1 MSYTIPQA
9 LVFQEFEAAPEAI
22 SAAQRACIIG
32 PRRALIRYSEATEKQ
47 QGLLGAYNSLLD
59 TAYAWPNRAAGDV
72 VIPESVRLF
81 IDSAL
86 LQYFVNPAVGAD
98 DIRATANSTALQSEI
113 LGDATGANVIRA
125 ASLVWAGASRSANI
139 PCDVQVGDGVRVA
152 ASVDGE
158 VVELVTQIAG
168 FLSEKVDASVG
179 AASEDSRNLSA
190 RAEGSLEYPHSE
202 GESAQFGPLLSGAT
216 VTPVGA
222 AADRELAVTVEG
234 GEHVYTTGVGADTY
248 QLLCLEGGTYN
259 TAVFALI
266 SASGTDS
273 RSSFSL
279 EGNPG
284 DEETLGIKEALK
296 ATFGAGSSSSGDL
309 FFETGMSWTID
320 VVFPVAD
327 ADVTSGGA
335 YRGTADTTYIVRVT
349 RGGYFAST
357 NLPQVTVSTTTGHD
371 YSGPHEVVAGTPLA
385 IGTKGVRLTF
395 SGTEGL
401 ALGDQFY
408 VAVTAEAAGPA
419 QTLVLNDTL
428 PADLVDLDPDTGAP
442 RPLSVTLY
450 VRKDIEVSK
459 NRLGYAPLTNF
470 DLEDTQIVVNSGIIG
485 YDARVVADSQLVPL
499 PVKGGT
505 MYVEYAA
512 TVASGVGIVGSVTD
526 VGALSTL
533 APVSAAL
540 GTVDP
545 ANPIAYGVYKA
556 LSNVSGGSVMY
567 VQTAGD
573 TLEDYLD
580 ALAVLSQ
587 RDDVYI
593 LAPMTFDREV
603 QDAVAAHVAN
613 MSGPEVGRWR
623 ICFLCRPAVSE
634 AAVVGADVVA
644 LATIGDDPAATGT
657 QYTRVVITSGNVHL
671 IDSGVR
677 ALDVLRAQYTSDGF
691 GNVAYS
697 EYVVDAVISP
707 TELRIVGGPA
717 AAITVP
723 SKIEIWRP
731 YTRSELAAATA
742 ADATSFSSRRVYAVW
757 PDYPEV
763 AGVQVPGYF
772 LAAALAGLK
781 SSVLPQQGLTR
792 VEVAG
797 FDGMS
802 RTTRLFDAAQLNTMA
817 EAGMMIV
824 TQSPTGQIYVRHS
837 LSTDNSDI
845 NTSELMRTTN
855 LDSISY
861 VLLARV
867 ANFQGKYNI
876 TDRFLEL
883 VRLTVLEAVAGLRM
897 ATGSEMLGPQILG
910 ILGDVL
916 CVKHPIYRDRIL
928 LTVRPDLPYPNNNTE
943 LHIVV

>member
-59 TAYAWPNRAAGDV
+59 TAYVWPNRAAGDV

-168 FLSEKVDASVG
+168 FLSEKVAAAVG

-190 RAEGSLEYPHSE
+190 RSEGSS
-202 GESAQFGPLLSGAT
+202 SATPGAT

-296 ATFGAGSSSSGDL
+296 ATFGAGSSSPGDL
-309 FFETGMSWTID
+309 FFETGMTWTID
-320 VVFPVAD
+320 VTFPVAD
-327 ADVTSGGA
+327 ADVVSGGA
-335 YRGTADTTYIVRVT
+335 YRGLVDTTYIVRVT
-349 RGGYFAST
+349 RGGHFSST

-385 IGTKGVRLTF
+385 IGTHGVRVTF

-408 VAVTAEAAGPA
+408 VAVTAEAAGAA

-428 PADLVDLDPDTGAP
+428 PAALVDVDPDTGSP

-450 VRKDIEVSK
+450 IRKDIEVSK

-512 TVASGVGIVGSVTD
+512 TVAAGVGVVGSVTD
-526 VGALSTL
+526 VGALSTI

-593 LAPMTFDREV
+593 LAPMTFDRNV
-603 QDAVAAHVAN
+603 QDAVAAHVTN

-644 LATIGDDPAATGT
+644 LATISDDPAASGT
-657 QYTRVVITSGNVHL
+657 QYTRVAFTSGNVHL

-677 ALDVLRAQYTSDGF
+677 ALDVVRTQYTSDGF
-691 GNVAYS
+691 GNVAYT
-697 EYVVDAVISP
+697 EYVVDTVISP
-707 TELRIVGGPA
+707 TELRVIGGPA
-717 AAITVP
+717 VAVTVP
-723 SKIEIWRP
+723 SKVEIWRP
-731 YTRSELAAATA
+731 YTRTELAAATA

-861 VLLARV
+861 VLLARLSS
-867 ANFQGKYNI
+867 FQGKYNI
-876 TDRFLEL
+876 TDQFLEL
-883 VRLTVLEAVAGLRM
+883 VRLTILEAVSGLRM
-897 ATGSEMLGPQILG
+897 ITGSAMLGPQILG
-910 ILGDVL
+910 LRGPVTCIR
-916 CVKHPIYRDRIL
+916 HPLFRDRTLI
-928 LTVRPDLPYPNNNTE
+928 TVLPELPYPNNNSE

>member
-9 LVFQEFEAAPEAI
+9 LVFQEFETVPEAI

-32 PRRALIRYSEATEKQ
+32 PRRALIRYAEASEKE
-47 QGLLGAYNSLLD
+47 QGRLGAYNSLVD
-59 TAYAWPNRAAGDV
+59 TAYAWPNRAAGDT

-81 IDSAL
+81 LEDAL
-86 LQYFVNPAVGAD
+86 LQYFVNPATGGTA
-98 DIRATANSTALQSEI
+98 DIRATANSTALQANV

-125 ASLVWAGASRSANI
+125 DGLVWAGATRSAAL
-139 PCDVQVGDGVRVA
+139 PCDARVGDGVRVA

-158 VVELVTQIAG
+158 VVELVTQVAG
-168 FLSEKVDASVG
+168 FLPEKVVASV
-179 AASEDSRNLSA
+179 AAATEDSRNLSA
-190 RAEGSLEYPHSE
+190 RSEGSS
-202 GESAQFGPLLSGAT
+202 SAAPGAT

-222 AADRELAVTVEG
+222 AADRDLAVTVEG

-248 QLLCLEGGTYN
+248 QLICLEGGTYN

-296 ATFGAGSSSSGDL
+296 AVFGAGSSSSGDL
-309 FFETGMSWTID
+309 FFETGMTWTID
-320 VVFPVAD
+320 ATFPVAD
-327 ADVTSGGA
+327 ADVVSSGA
-335 YRGTADTTYIVRVT
+335 YTGLVNTTYVVRVT
-349 RGGYFAST
+349 RGGHFASA

-371 YSGPHEVVAGTPLA
+371 YSGPHEVVEDTPLA
-385 IGTKGVRLTF
+385 IGTHGVRVTF

-408 VAVTAEAAGPA
+408 VSVTAEAAGAA
-419 QTLVLNDTL
+419 QTIVLNDTL
-428 PADLVDLDPDTGAP
+428 PADLVDVDPDTGAP

-450 VRKDIEVSK
+450 IRKDIEVSK

-485 YDARVVADSQLVPL
+485 YDARVTSGAQMLPL
-499 PVKGGT
+499 PIKGGT
-505 MYVEYAA
+505 LFVEYAA
-512 TVASGVGIVGSVTD
+512 TVAAGVGAVGSVTD
-526 VGALSTL
+526 VGALSTI
-533 APVSAAL
+533 APVSAVL

-556 LSNVSGGSVMY
+556 LSNVSGGSVLY

-573 TLEDYLD
+573 TLADYLD
-580 ALAVLSQ
+580 ALAILSQ

-593 LAPMTFDREV
+593 LVPMTFDREV
-603 QDAVAAHVAN
+603 QDAVATHVTN

-634 AAVVGADVVA
+634 AAVVGADTVA

-657 QYTRVVITSGNVHL
+657 QFTRVAFTSGNVHL

-677 ALDVLRAQYTSDGF
+677 ALDVVRAQYTSDGF
-691 GNVAYS
+691 GNVAYT
-697 EYVVDAVISP
+697 EFVVDAVISP
-707 TELRIVGGPA
+707 TELRVIGGPA
-717 AAITVP
+717 AAVTVP
-723 SKIEIWRP
+723 SKVEIWRP
-731 YTRSELAAATA
+731 YTRTELAAATA

-792 VEVAG
+792 VEVSG

-802 RTTRLFDAAQLNTMA
+802 RTTRLFGSAQLNTMA

-861 VLLARV
+861 VLLARLS
-867 ANFQGKYNI
+867 NFQGKYNI
-876 TDRFLEL
+876 TDRLVEL
-883 VRLTVLEAVAGLRM
+883 VRLTILEAISGLRM
-897 ATGSEMLGPQILG
+897 VTGSETLGPQVLG
-910 ILGDVL
+910 LNGDVV
-916 CVKHPIYRDRIL
+916 CMQHPIHRDRIL
-928 LTVRPDLPYPNNNTE
+928 VTVRPQLPYPNNDTE
-943 LHIVV
+943 VHIVV